1 MRTFGSFPLPPAN
14 QPPPGMYVP
23 IEFPELMLLGV
34 RTHDGRL
41 IDAETFTTLD
51 LPRSIKLKV
60 RDAAG
65 HDNAEVAGRLDEV
78 TVHDDGKVSGWGWA
92 LNDKLGHRAAFLVKT
107 QALRGNS
114 VDLSVAQKDMKV
126 RYVEEGDRFW
136 MEMDFQNAPLK
147 ATTLLTEPAFDNA
160 SAVIPDGWDVEGYDT
175 ADTIVA
181 SILAAAPEDHE
192 PAAAEKPEH
201 AFSFSV
207 LSERPKIDHDL
218 FLNPELRELTPVYVD
233 ENDRVFGHLFGWRTE
248 HQSLPG
254 VYPPR
259 SATNYAYF
267 ANGSVLTTEGRV
279 ATGRLVIGG
288 DHAPEELGWREA
300 LNVYAD
306 TTTCWADVAIG
317 EDDFG
322 AWVSGIVRP
331 GTSNEIVH
339 AARAS
344 GQSGHWSRI
353 GGNMELII
361 SLAVNAE
368 GFPKH
373 RARTFGHDE
382 DYMLTM
388 AGAGFIPPRSVAGAV
403 PTVAVPPALQYL
415 ANKFA
420 TDEAREIAE
429 AMGEFD
435 QTFGPS

>member
-1 MRTFGSFPLPPAN
+1 MARTFGSFTSTPAN
-14 QPPPGMYVP
+14 QPPAGMYVP
-23 IEFPELMLLGV
+23 IEFPELLLVGT

-41 IDAETFTTLD
+41 IDAESFTTLD

-60 RDAAG
+60 ADAAG
-65 HDNAEVAGRLDEV
+65 HDGAIVSGRLDEV
-78 TVHDDGKVSGWGWA
+78 TVGDDGKVSGKGWL
-92 LNDKLGHRAAFLVKT
+92 LNDDMGKRSAFLVKT

-114 VDLSVAQKDMKV
+114 VDLSVAQKDVKV
-126 RYVEEGDRFW
+126 RYVEEGDAFW
-136 MEMDFQNAPLK
+136 MEMDFANARLK

-160 SAVIPDGWDVEGYDT
+160 SAIVPDGWDVEGYDEG
-175 ADTIVA
+175 DTLVA
-181 SILAAAPEDHE
+181 SILAAAPENHE
-192 PAAAEKPEH
+192 PAAKAEH
-201 AFSFSV
+201 AFAFNV

-218 FLNPELRELTPVYVD
+218 FANPGLREETPVYVD
-233 ENDRVFGHLFGWRTE
+233 ENDHVFGHLFGWRTE

-254 VYPPR
+254 VYAPR
-259 SATNYAYF
+259 SATDYAYF
-267 ANGSVLTTEGRV
+267 ANGAVLTTEGRV

-288 DHAPEELGWREA
+288 DHAPEHLGWREA

-331 GTSNEIVH
+331 GTSNEMVH

-388 AGAGFIPPRSVAGAV
+388 TGAGFIPPKAASAPAI
-403 PTVAVPPALQYL
+403 TVPPAMQYL

-420 TDEAREIAE
+420 TDEARDLVASM
-429 AMGEFD
+429 AEFD